1 MKFQDGFFYL
11 SLPQCLAFEE
21 NPALYSESKTHVK
34 TLTRSRLH
42 VALLSFLLV
51 DFLGSTA
58 IEEEDKVR
66 LITTLSPSIIICVN
80 GLLI

>member
-1 MKFQDGFFYL
+1 MKFQDVFFIFPYL
-11 SLPQCLAFEE
+11 NAWR
-21 NPALYSESKTHVK
+21 SKKILK